1 MNISYILILLFMLYI
16 YNKDIYSKKY
26 YNQECFNSAIK
37 LSAAQKI
44 RIDRDIY
51 NSIFNIYNP
60 YTINTSTL
68 TVSDIMKKKCYFN
81 IKPDYLINLNADKYA
96 NMSKISNLSNVQTI
110 QFQYITEFFNNIFNI
125 SKTDELYIYYNQKL
139 MLPLIYNELGKY
151 FIKNNY
157 DNMSFLELLF
167 IIFVNE
173 KLTYFISNIDA
184 NYNIIMS
191 AADYLLTCIKK
202 KNNEKYKNI
211 TLNTSVYYIKNFVIY
226 DNDDDYFNTNFLF
239 SCVK

>member
-1 MNISYILILLFMLYI
+1 MLYI

-68 TVSDIMKKKCYFN
+68 TVRDIMKKKCYFN